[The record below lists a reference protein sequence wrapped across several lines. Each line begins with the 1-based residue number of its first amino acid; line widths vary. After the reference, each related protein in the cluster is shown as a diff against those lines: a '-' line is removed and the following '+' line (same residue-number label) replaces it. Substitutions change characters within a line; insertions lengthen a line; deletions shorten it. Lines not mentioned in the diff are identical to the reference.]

1 MGGRKFCP
9 QEELTREV
17 LLQYLK
23 AKGGIREVDGLLDI
37 TVQTMTGKS
46 FSVVLESGSS
56 AQIGLLKSEI
66 EEAEGTPACRQDL
79 LVLREGEPAAEE
91 EGRVVPLADGFV
103 ISESC
108 TIALCVAVEP
118 GQHALAQ
125 AYYLA
130 FCIFLFRIANLVF
143 SSFSFLLEWAWDA
156 TSDLIKQGIFA
167 LSGIDNSIATKID
180 KDGYNNCMMTGPV
193 MEGTGKHTISMKVG
207 NGDKDYMFTNLDG
220 NAVVYSTKCKYASLD
235 QI

>member
-1 MGGRKFCP
+1 MVSKRQRTEENEEETQYVALPDGLRALMGGRKFCP

-23 AKGGIREVDGLLDI
+23 TKGDIREVDGLLDI

-46 FSVVLESGSS
+46 FDVVLESGNT

-79 LVLREGEPAAEE
+79 LVLREGEEAAAEE
-91 EGRVVPLADGFV
+91 GSAVPLADDFV

-118 GQHALAQ
+118 GQHTLAQ
-125 AYYLA
+125 TLGAL
-130 FCIFLFRIANLVF
+130 
-143 SSFSFLLEWAWDA
+143 SFSF
-156 TSDLIKQGIFA
+156 SH
-167 LSGIDNSIATKID
+167 S
-180 KDGYNNCMMTGPV
+180 
-193 MEGTGKHTISMKVG
+193 
-207 NGDKDYMFTNLDG
+207 
-220 NAVVYSTKCKYASLD
+220 
-235 QI
+235 